1 MLSIF
6 IHFVSLIEHHNPER
20 VIYIRQVKEEDKCN
34 SDDVQPSAND
44 CIEEEAM
51 NILHTG
57 NPIDYIMKEYSRIHV
72 GDKELGEFLLAT
84 IGCQLCANTDGLQPD
99 LSGESGKGK
108 SDACKVMGALLP
120 QEYFNKGSRSAMA
133 LFYMEEL
140 KAGTVIFMDDVESFS
155 PKEES
160 LLKVVTS
167 QYQETFDHS
176 YTDINQKG
184 PNKCRKVS
192 LPPRLSFW
200 ITSVSSSFDTQVLNR
215 CIKLQVDESKE
226 QDEAVFTRQKDA
238 ARTGSYRA
246 SLTHETLVCREMIKH
261 LKELELVNVSIPFV
275 DNIQW
280 HDHSNRRNFPMFC
293 DIVRAF
299 AAINQYQRAKSE
311 DDYLIADLDDF
322 DRAAIL
328 WSTIDK
334 AQSTGLTKAEQKVL
348 SVIALSAN
356 KGISQAQLVMQCNK
370 NKGSIFR
377 ALFGIKQPDKSYKGG
392 LMNKVPG
399 IDYNSDE
406 RIFRYNGTLL
416 SSETKVSLINRD
428 EIARGCTKLHAVA
441 TQMQPILS
449 T

>member
-1 MLSIF
+1 MSEKIDEKACKTSDV
-6 IHFVSLIEHHNPER
+6 HTST
-20 VIYIRQVKEEDKCN
+20 N
-34 SDDVQPSAND
+34 SG
-44 CIEEEAM
+44 IEEEAM
-51 NILHTG
+51 KILRGG
-57 NPIDYIMKEYSRIHV
+57 NPIDYIMKEYNRIHV
-72 GDKELGEFLLAT
+72 GDKELGEFLLTT
-84 IGCQLCANTDGLQPD
+84 IGCSLCANTDGLQPD

-108 SDACKVMGALLP
+108 SDACKAMGSLVP

-133 LFYMEEL
+133 LFYTDGL
-140 KAGTVIFMDDVESFS
+140 KAGSIIFMDDVESFS
-155 PKEES
+155 QKEES
-160 LLKVVTS
+160 ILKVATS
-167 QYQETFDHS
+167 QYQEAFEHS

-184 PNKCRKVS
+184 ANKGRKVS
-192 LPPRLSFW
+192 LPPRQSFW
-200 ITSVSSSFDTQVLNR
+200 ITSVSSSFDPQVLNR
-215 CIKLQVDESKE
+215 CIKLHVDESKE

-246 SLTHETLVCREMIKH
+246 SLTHETLVCRAMIKH

-280 HDHSNRRNFPMFC
+280 HDYSNRRNFPMFC

-299 AAINQYQRAKSE
+299 AAVNQYQRATNE
-311 DDYLIADLDDF
+311 ERYLIADLDDF
-322 DRAAIL
+322 DRAANL

-334 AQSTGLTKAEQKVL
+334 AQSTGLTKDEQTVL
-348 SVIALSAN
+348 SAIPRSDN
-356 KGISQAQLVMQCNK
+356 KGISQSQLAIQCNK

-428 EIARGCTKLHAVA
+428 EIEKCCTRLHTV
-441 TQMQPILS
+441 TTPMQPVLS